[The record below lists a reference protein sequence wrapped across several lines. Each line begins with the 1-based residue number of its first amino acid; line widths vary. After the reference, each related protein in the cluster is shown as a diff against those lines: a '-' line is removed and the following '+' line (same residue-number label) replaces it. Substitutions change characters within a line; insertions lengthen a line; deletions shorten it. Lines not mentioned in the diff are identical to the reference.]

1 MFEIIRETHFPF
13 MAVRRRAYM
22 FSAALILMGIVSFIV
37 RGGFNLGVDF
47 AGGRLIEYRFDEAVD
62 PGLIRSSLSDMGMEG
77 SEVQQVGDERSF
89 IVRLPVSDEEA
100 AAGDLGPSTLLLQ
113 SLQRQA
119 PGLTGEVLREELVG
133 PRVGAELRE
142 KAIWAVVISLALILG
157 YVAMRFEFKYAVG
170 GVVALLHDVVVV
182 LAIFSV
188 LDKEITIQVVA
199 ALLTIAGFSIND
211 TVVIFDRIREHSRLH
226 MGDKLAELIDL
237 GINQTL
243 SRTIITSLT
252 VLLTALALLFFGG
265 DVIHDFALAMTLG
278 ILVGS
283 YSTIFVAAAL
293 ALDIAKSD
301 TVDAKAAARA

>member
-1 MFEIIRETHFPF
+1 
-13 MAVRRRAYM
+13 
-22 FSAALILMGIVSFIV
+22 MGIVSFIV

-47 AGGRLIEYRFDEAVD
+47 AGGRLIEYRFSQAVD
-62 PGLIRSSLSDMGMEG
+62 PGRIRSSLADMGLPG
-77 SEVQQVGDERSF
+77 AEVQQVGDDRTF
-89 IVRLPVSDEEA
+89 IVRVPVSDEEA
-100 AAGDLGPSTLLLQ
+100 AAGEASPSAVLMQ
-113 SLQRQA
+113 SLQQQS
-119 PGLTGEVLREELVG
+119 PGLTGEILREELVG
-133 PRVGAELRE
+133 PRVGSELRE
-142 KAIWAVVISLALILG
+142 KAIWAVIISLGLILG

-170 GVVALLHDVVVV
+170 GVIALLHDVVVV

-211 TVVIFDRIREHSRLH
+211 TVVIFDRIREQSRLH

-243 SRTIITSLT
+243 SRSIITSLT
-252 VLLTALALLFFGG
+252 VLLTALALLIFGG

-301 TVDAKAAARA
+301 TVEAKAAARA

>member
-13 MAVRRRAYM
+13 MAVRRRAYA

-47 AGGRLIEYRFDEAVD
+47 AGGRLIEYRFNEAVD
-62 PGLIRSSLSDMGMEG
+62 PGLIRSSLSDMGLPG
-77 SEVQQVGDERSF
+77 AEVQQVGDDRTF
-89 IVRLPVSDEEA
+89 IVRVPVSDQEA
-100 AAGDLGPSTLLLQ
+100 AAGEASPSAVLLQ
-113 SLQRQA
+113 KLQQQSS
-119 PGLTGEVLREELVG
+119 GLTGEILREELVG
-133 PRVGAELRE
+133 PRVGSELRE

-170 GVVALLHDVVVV
+170 GVIALLHDVVVV
-182 LAIFSV
+182 MAIFSV

-211 TVVIFDRIREHSRLH
+211 TVVIFDRIREQARLH

-252 VLLTALALLFFGG
+252 VLFTALALLFFGG

-278 ILVGS
+278 VLVGS

-301 TVDAKAAARA
+301 TVETKAVARA